1 MVITHCI
8 YHTTEKN
15 MSVSTVEQTDF
26 YKIEPV
32 VYYRFKQGQVVE
44 LALPERQAYINSR
57 LLTE

>member
-1 MVITHCI
+1 MITHCI